1 MYFQA
6 SPIRVKESSGS
17 DSFHPTAYAF
27 LDHSELVL
35 KLSTYLYRT
44 AVAAFG
50 LGFSGICLPAQ
61 TAPPAPAT
69 VVLQSS
75 YFVDVVRNHPVEGHT
90 HASASA
96 AKPLV
101 FTIRTKP
108 AHGEI
113 ALDAA
118 GADRW
123 TYKPAKDFIGIDE
136 FLITATAS
144 GDAKTQRVVILVNE
158 PAANRKLYVDAEK
171 GSDKNPGT
179 EAKPFA
185 SIQAASNITL
195 PGDTVYIKDGTYN
208 QTSAEAV
215 VLIARSG
222 APGAWIT
229 YRPYPGAH
237 PKLFAK
243 NAWNVVLI
251 TGSWIRVQGL
261 EVMGNM
267 QNVSVEAAAK
277 VYDRFASGKE
287 AQTFGPETS
296 FAQTNGFTVRPVD
309 RQKVPREEQIYPR
322 HVEILANKVHDIQ
335 GGGISSMESDY
346 ITIEDNN
353 IQDVAGRALYA
364 CSGISILGSQN
375 TDFETPQYKMSIQ
388 NNLVVNARTYVKWIA
403 TKAMSDGNGIIL
415 DSNRNA
421 QEKGEPYMGHYLV
434 ANNVVLGSGGAG
446 IQVFSTDNADV
457 IYNTVYKSS
466 QTPGL
471 DYGQIW
477 VHATSNL
484 RIMNNI
490 MVAGPDGKMNQFFKD
505 NSNVVYD
512 YNVYFGGR
520 KPEMVG
526 PHDILADPM
535 FINIAA
541 GNFKV
546 QPVSPAIDSAVAEFG
561 VKRDFEGKPRP
572 VGNGPDRG
580 AFEAQSKQ

>member
-1 MYFQA
+1 MA
-6 SPIRVKESSGS
+6 
-17 DSFHPTAYAF
+17 
-27 LDHSELVL
+27 VL
-35 KLSTYLYRT
+35 
-44 AVAAFG
+44 AFG
-50 LGFSGICLPAQ
+50 ICISTGRLPAQ
-61 TAPPAPAT
+61 AASPTPASLVMQASFFADA
-69 VVLQSS
+69 L
-75 YFVDVVRNHPVEGHT
+75 RNQPVEGQT
-90 HASASA
+90 HASADA
-96 AKPLV
+96 GKHLV
-101 FTIRTKP
+101 FAIAKKP
-108 AHGEI
+108 THGEVV
-113 ALDAA
+113 LDPA
-118 GADRW
+118 GADKW
-123 TYKPAKDFIGIDE
+123 TYRPAKDFIGTDE
-136 FLITATAS
+136 FRITATVGSEAHS
-144 GDAKTQRVVILVNE
+144 QRVVILVNE
-158 PAANRKLYVDAEK
+158 PAANRKLYVDAVK

-195 PGDTVYIKDGTYN
+195 PGDTVYIKDGTYT

-215 VLIARSG
+215 LLIARSG

-261 EVMGNM
+261 DVAGNM
-267 QNVSVEAAAK
+267 QNVSVEEAAK
-277 VYDRFASGKE
+277 VYDRFAAGKE
-287 AQTFGPETS
+287 GQTFGPETS
-296 FAQTNGFTVRPVD
+296 FAETNGITVRAVD
-309 RQKVPREEQIYPR
+309 RQKVPLGEQIYPR
-322 HVEILANKVHDIQ
+322 HVEILANTVHDAQ
-335 GGGISSMESDY
+335 GGGISAMESDY

-353 IQDVAGRALYA
+353 IQNVAGRAIYA

-375 TDFETPQYKMSIQ
+375 TDFQTPQYKMYVQ
-388 NNLVVNARTYVKWIA
+388 NNLIVNARTYVKWIA

-415 DSNRNA
+415 DSNRNVSP
-421 QEKGEPYMGHYLV
+421 KGEPYTGHYLV
-434 ANNVVLGSGGAG
+434 ANNVVLNSGGAG

-457 IYNTVYKSS
+457 VYNTVYYSS

-512 YNVYFGGR
+512 YNIYFGGK

-526 PHDILADPM
+526 PHDIVADPM
-535 FINIAA
+535 FINVAA
-541 GNFKV
+541 GNFKL
-546 QPVSPAIDSAVAEFG
+546 QPGSPAIDSGINDFPVT
-561 VKRDFEGKPRP
+561 RDFEGKPRP
-572 VGNGPDRG
+572 VGKAPDRG
-580 AFEAQSKQ
+580 AFEAQSKP

>member
-1 MYFQA
+1 MQA
-6 SPIRVKESSGS
+6 SFFA
-17 DSFHPTAYAF
+17 DA
-27 LDHSELVL
+27 L
-35 KLSTYLYRT
+35 
-44 AVAAFG
+44 
-50 LGFSGICLPAQ
+50 
-61 TAPPAPAT
+61 
-69 VVLQSS
+69 
-75 YFVDVVRNHPVEGHT
+75 RNQPVEGQT
-90 HASASA
+90 HASADA
-96 AKPLV
+96 GKHLV
-101 FTIRTKP
+101 FAIAKKP
-108 AHGEI
+108 THGEVV
-113 ALDAA
+113 LDPA
-118 GADRW
+118 GADKW
-123 TYKPAKDFIGIDE
+123 TYRPAKDFIGTDE
-136 FLITATAS
+136 FRITATVGSEAHS
-144 GDAKTQRVVILVNE
+144 QRVVILVNE
-158 PAANRKLYVDAEK
+158 PAANRKLYVDAVK

-195 PGDTVYIKDGTYN
+195 PGDTVYIKDGTYT

-215 VLIARSG
+215 LLIARSG

-261 EVMGNM
+261 DVAGNM
-267 QNVSVEAAAK
+267 QNVSVEEAAK
-277 VYDRFASGKE
+277 VYDRFAAGKE
-287 AQTFGPETS
+287 GQTFGPETS
-296 FAQTNGFTVRPVD
+296 FAETNGITVRAVD
-309 RQKVPREEQIYPR
+309 RQKVPLGEQIYPR
-322 HVEILANKVHDIQ
+322 HVEILANTVHDAQ
-335 GGGISSMESDY
+335 GGGISAMESDY

-353 IQDVAGRALYA
+353 IQNVAGRAIYA

-375 TDFETPQYKMSIQ
+375 TDFQTPQYKMYVQ
-388 NNLVVNARTYVKWIA
+388 NNLIVNARTYVKWIA

-415 DSNRNA
+415 DSNRNVSP
-421 QEKGEPYMGHYLV
+421 KGEPYTGHYLV
-434 ANNVVLGSGGAG
+434 ANNVVLNSGGAG

-457 IYNTVYKSS
+457 VYNTVYYSS

-512 YNVYFGGR
+512 YNIYFGGK

-526 PHDILADPM
+526 PHDIVADPM
-535 FINIAA
+535 FINVAA
-541 GNFKV
+541 GNFKL
-546 QPVSPAIDSAVAEFG
+546 QPGSPAIDSGINDFPVT
-561 VKRDFEGKPRP
+561 RDFEGKPRP
-572 VGNGPDRG
+572 VGKAPDRG
-580 AFEAQSKQ
+580 AFEAQSKP